1 MTKFKTTA
9 QVLVANTIFMIF
21 MYVFWMNGW
30 VNMAIAGDPTM
41 IVITI
46 MLLTL
51 FGIGVSLYNAVRI
64 DREIS
69 SLDDLNEYSKENLKE
84 VLSTRLSLIVLMSNM
99 AVNLGLMGT
108 LVGFIIGLAGVSP
121 DTLSSFQGVSSGVA
135 QLLMGLGTAF
145 YTTLAGSIANII
157 LEINIMYINKGL
169 TNLYLK
175 ATD

>member
-9 QVLVANTIFMIF
+9 QVLVANAIFMIF

-46 MLLTL
+46 MLMTL

-84 VLSTRLSLIVLMSNM
+84 VLSTR
-99 AVNLGLMGT
+99 
-108 LVGFIIGLAGVSP
+108 
-121 DTLSSFQGVSSGVA
+121 
-135 QLLMGLGTAF
+135 
-145 YTTLAGSIANII
+145 
-157 LEINIMYINKGL
+157 
-169 TNLYLK
+169 
-175 ATD
+175 